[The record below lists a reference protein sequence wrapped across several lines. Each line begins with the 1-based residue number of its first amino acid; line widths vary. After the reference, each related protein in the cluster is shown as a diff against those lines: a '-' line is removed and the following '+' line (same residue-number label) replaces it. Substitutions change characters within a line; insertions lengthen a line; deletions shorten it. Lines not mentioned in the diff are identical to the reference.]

1 MVGVGLGILAVA
13 APAPAYLV
21 EAVTTIAAAGE
32 DPTRLNGA
40 IRAAIDDVAA
50 HAGSRSPN
58 DSRRAARGCLE
69 ITAGNGRHD
78 RGRGERVEDAVSR
91 TQGATTMDNGASPD
105 LLAKLGNERE
115 RLSRLAHLIARKQD
129 MLRDACTRLRLGVAV
144 EVVAAEILSVCRAEL
159 RELDPQQ
166 EEREL

>member
-1 MVGVGLGILAVA
+1 V
-13 APAPAYLV
+13 
-21 EAVTTIAAAGE
+21 
-32 DPTRLNGA
+32 
-40 IRAAIDDVAA
+40 
-50 HAGSRSPN
+50 
-58 DSRRAARGCLE
+58 
-69 ITAGNGRHD
+69 
-78 RGRGERVEDAVSR
+78 
-91 TQGATTMDNGASPD
+91 DNGASLD
-105 LLAKLGNERE
+105 LLAKLGSERE

>member
-1 MVGVGLGILAVA
+1 
-13 APAPAYLV
+13 
-21 EAVTTIAAAGE
+21 
-32 DPTRLNGA
+32 
-40 IRAAIDDVAA
+40 
-50 HAGSRSPN
+50 
-58 DSRRAARGCLE
+58 
-69 ITAGNGRHD
+69 
-78 RGRGERVEDAVSR
+78 
-91 TQGATTMDNGASPD
+91 MDNGASLD
-105 LLAKLGNERE
+105 LLAKLGSERE